1 MIYIGDLANVFSGV
15 ARRLEQGGFYLFAVE
30 SMPGS
35 SWEQSP
41 MNRFRHS
48 EAYLREEAARAGLEF
63 VDLIERPLRQ
73 EASQAVGGFAVALR
87 KPLLQ

>member
-1 MIYIGDLANVFSGV
+1 
-15 ARRLEQGGFYLFAVE
+15 
-30 SMPGS
+30 
-35 SWEQSP
+35 

-73 EASQAVGGFAVALR
+73 EASQPVGGLAVALR